1 MERSFAAEVKKLALG
16 EGEILRGEGILA
28 ITKALLQSGVSYV
41 GGYPGAPV
49 SHLLDV
55 LADANEHL
63 LEPMGVYLD
72 ASANEAAAAALL
84 GASINYPMRGAV
96 TWKSIVGTNVAADA
110 LSNLAS
116 AGVIGGALIVVG
128 EDYGAG
134 ASVIQERTH
143 AFALKSSLCLMDPR
157 PALQNL
163 ARMVEEG
170 FGMSEASSLPAVI
183 SLRIRAAHLRGSMV
197 CKDNVFPRISMRD
210 PLRRPSFDYARLSHP
225 PSTYAQEAQKFE
237 RRLPAA
243 RRYIAERGL
252 NEIVPG
258 DDERLG
264 IILQGGLTPTVLRG
278 LELLG
283 HGDVYGRSRV
293 PLLVL
298 NVIHPLV
305 PDQLAGFLEGKER
318 VLVVEEGMPNF
329 IETELKAL
337 AYDRGLGVKIH
348 GKDMVAAP
356 GEYVPEVVVAA
367 LARFFGG
374 EAERRRAALS
384 AHVGRGRELLAS
396 PLPKRPPAF
405 CTGCPE
411 RPMFSALK
419 IAQRELGE
427 THVAADIGCHAF
439 ATLPPFNMGNTILGY
454 GMGLASASAVAPNF
468 GKRVVSILG
477 DGGFW
482 HSGLTAGVAN
492 AVFNKQDSVLV
503 ILENF
508 YTSATGQQA
517 NPSSGVNPRGDRVQ
531 MSIAETIK
539 SLGVSWVR
547 VVNPYKVGDTL
558 RDTQGGH
565 DHGGRRAQGDHRS
578 RGVPARAPAP
588 REARRGGAAQGRP
601 ARRGAALRGGPGR
614 VHRRQVV
621 HAAQRLPVA
630 HLEAERRSAPR
641 RSSRPCGPDVRGMW
655 PLRRGGSRR
664 RPVPVVLRGPRG
676 PSPGRVG
683 ATPRPHAPPRD
694 RLAPAG
700 VMVQAPRRPVSVL
713 IAALG
718 GQGGGVLTEW
728 LVGAAAH
735 AGYPAQATSIPGVAQ
750 RTGAT
755 TYYVEVF
762 SERAAPGSPEP
773 VFSLY
778 PTPGDVDV
786 IIGSEL
792 LEAARTIEMDYASP
806 ERTTLIA
813 STHRLFAI
821 GEKTVAGDGVFSRER
836 LAEAGRKLAR
846 RMVAFDALAA
856 ARRAGSEVNAVLLG
870 VVAAI
875 ESCRWSRA
883 DFEAAIA
890 RAASPWRGT
899 SPDSSPAWRSSRA
912 GPTAVMP
919 RRRLPGRGG
928 IFARSARRPS
938 AGRGRS
944 SMRSPIAPRRS
955 FPRALH
961 LTLGEAIARLID
973 FQGAGYAAL
982 FLDRVR
988 AMRALDPG
996 MRLTERVRAPP
1007 RRVDELRGRHTRGRS
1022 QDAAAP
1028 LRADPRGERG
1038 CSRRRARGD
1047 RLPQARPRRDLR
1059 HPARRGRRAHR
1070 PLGRAALAGGPP
1082 DARPARPHDVRPG
1095 LSPGVGTGT
1104 SAHPAALVAP
1114 LSARAR
1120 GDRPLGRAV
1129 KDAPRSTSSS
1139 PARWR
1144 SWRAGQGLRRRAPP
1158 PVRRARAHPRRGAAR
1173 CDRGGAPQ
1181 RAGYSGA
1188 AERVTAESRRL
1199 LNDESTHSPAAR

>member
-16 EGEILRGEGILA
+16 DGEILRGEGILA

-55 LADANEHL
+55 LADANEPL

-170 FGMSEASSLPAVI
+170 FGMSEASNLPAVI

-197 CKDNVFPRISMRD
+197 CKDNVRPLISTRD
-210 PLRRPSFDYARLSHP
+210 PLRRPSRDYARLSHP

-237 RRLPAA
+237 RRLPNA
-243 RRYIAERGL
+243 RRYILERGL
-252 NEIVPG
+252 NEVVPG
-258 DDERLG
+258 ENPRLG

-283 HGDVYGRSRV
+283 QGDVYGRSRV

-348 GKDMVAAP
+348 GKDMVSAP
-356 GEYVPEVVVAA
+356 GEYVPEVVLGA

-384 AHVGRGRELLAS
+384 AHVGRGRELLAA

-454 GMGLASASAVAPNF
+454 GMGLASASAVAPAF

-517 NPSSGVNPRGDRVQ
+517 NPSSGVNPRGDQVK

-558 RDTQGGH
+558 KTLKEAMTTAAGGLKVII
-565 DHGGRRAQGDHRS
+565 GRAECQLERQR
-578 RGVPARAPAP
+578 RTKP
-588 REARRGGAAQGRP
+588 RVAAQLKAGERVEVP
-601 ARRGAALRGGPGR
+601 RFGVDPDVCTGDKSCMRLNGCPSLTLKASGDPLRSD
-614 VHRRQVV
+614 
-621 HAAQRLPVA
+621 PVA
-630 HLEAERRSAPR
+630 HVDQTCVG
-641 RSSRPCGPDVRGMW
+641 CGLCGEV
-655 PLRRGGSRR
+655 
-664 RPVPVVLRGPRG
+664 
-676 PSPGRVG
+676 
-683 ATPRPHAPPRD
+683 
-694 RLAPAG
+694 
-700 VMVQAPRRPVSVL
+700 
-713 IAALG
+713 
-718 GQGGGVLTEW
+718 
-728 LVGAAAH
+728 AH
-735 AGYPAQATSIPGVAQ
+735 A
-750 RTGAT
+750 
-755 TYYVEVF
+755 
-762 SERAAPGSPEP
+762 
-773 VFSLY
+773 
-778 PTPGDVDV
+778 
-786 IIGSEL
+786 
-792 LEAARTIEMDYASP
+792 
-806 ERTTLIA
+806 
-813 STHRLFAI
+813 
-821 GEKTVAGDGVFSRER
+821 
-836 LAEAGRKLAR
+836 
-846 RMVAFDALAA
+846 
-856 ARRAGSEVNAVLLG
+856 AVLCPSFYEVR
-870 VVAAI
+870 VVHH
-875 ESCRWSRA
+875 
-883 DFEAAIA
+883 
-890 RAASPWRGT
+890 PG
-899 SPDSSPAWRSSRA
+899 AWEK
-912 GPTAVMP
+912 AV
-919 RRRLPGRGG
+919 
-928 IFARSARRPS
+928 
-938 AGRGRS
+938 
-944 SMRSPIAPRRS
+944 
-955 FPRALH
+955 
-961 LTLGEAIARLID
+961 
-973 FQGAGYAAL
+973 
-982 FLDRVR
+982 DR
-988 AMRALDPG
+988 
-996 MRLTERVRAPP
+996 
-1007 RRVDELRGRHTRGRS
+1007 
-1022 QDAAAP
+1022 
-1028 LRADPRGERG
+1028 
-1038 CSRRRARGD
+1038 
-1047 RLPQARPRRDLR
+1047 
-1059 HPARRGRRAHR
+1059 
-1070 PLGRAALAGGPP
+1070 
-1082 DARPARPHDVRPG
+1082 
-1095 LSPGVGTGT
+1095 
-1104 SAHPAALVAP
+1104 
-1114 LSARAR
+1114 
-1120 GDRPLGRAV
+1120 
-1129 KDAPRSTSSS
+1129 
-1139 PARWR
+1139 
-1144 SWRAGQGLRRRAPP
+1144 LRRRVIGLFQFA
-1158 PVRRARAHPRRGAAR
+1158 
-1173 CDRGGAPQ
+1173 
-1181 RAGYSGA
+1181 
-1188 AERVTAESRRL
+1188 
-1199 LNDESTHSPAAR
+1199 